1 MAAPASRRSFRAQ
14 YAAQSLRCVGAQVKQ
29 HLRGLSSGDAEQRLQ
44 ELGPNALGPPKRAPW
59 WKRLFNQFKS
69 ALIYLLLFAL
79 IVDLITW
86 VRGGATRLPIE
97 ALAVA
102 AILLLNAGL
111 GLLQEYRS
119 ERALEELARLSA
131 PKAWVLRDGVL
142 SHLDVSVLVIGD
154 VVRLEAGDRV
164 PADGLAQN
172 ATFMRVDESLL
183 TGESVPLDK
192 AAGDELFSGT
202 LLLQGSSELLVT
214 RTGPASAMGRLAGA
228 LSGIETGKTPLERS
242 MDDFG
247 SRIARYVGGLSL
259 VMVVGGLLID
269 GVGRFDQVLMFAVAF
284 AVAIVPEGMPAVVTL
299 VLSFGVQ
306 RMAGRNAVVRRLSA
320 VEALGAVT
328 VIASDK
334 TGTLTLNRMAVG
346 ELNAPDEDEALRAL
360 ALANDADHA
369 SSAGDPLERGL
380 CEFVQARGSDL
391 AAIRSAH
398 PRVSSRP
405 FDPRWKFMRATVAM
419 PSGELK
425 SYLKGALEVI
435 LERTT
440 LTETDRARW
449 LQSGHEAAERGFKV
463 IGLGCAEGDRED
475 NLQFLGFVTLWDPP
489 RPAALGAVRDAR
501 AAGIA
506 VMMLTGDHP
515 ATALAI
521 AASVGI
527 ASPRALTGAEV
538 ERMTDDELASSL
550 REVRVFSRLLPEH
563 KLRIIAA
570 LQAAGEVVAMTG
582 DGLND
587 ALALKQADVA
597 VAMGERG
604 SEVAREVSDLVLLD
618 DDFATIVAAVEEGR
632 IIYENLLSFVRFT
645 FSSNVALALLVLG
658 GAVGSLILGLRGAHG
673 SLLLP
678 LTALQILWINFLG
691 DGPTA
696 LALAMDRCRGTML
709 NPPRARDRSLLD
721 AKTLR
726 FVSVDG
732 FMKGA
737 VGLGLLV
744 LMPRLGSSLAATGT
758 SLFLFESIA
767 KLLSAY
773 PARKLG
779 ARPAQNPWLHGSVL
793 IGVALG
799 LMCVWFAPMRDVL
812 GLVPLSVHELLLV
825 FALLMVTWGS
835 GELAAS
841 IARRVHPEPTHT
853 GDVGHAQG

>member
-1 MAAPASRRSFRAQ
+1 MEPRTSTDN
-14 YAAQSLRCVGAQVKQ
+14 
-29 HLRGLSSGDAEQRLQ
+29 RGLSAVEAARRLAEH
-44 ELGPNALGPPKRAPW
+44 GPNALPPPRRAAW
-59 WKRLFNQFKS
+59 WRRFLNQFKS

-79 IVDLITW
+79 VVDLITW
-86 VRGGATRLPIE
+86 LRAGATRVPIE

-119 ERALEELARLSA
+119 ERALEELARLGA

-142 SHLDVSVLVIGD
+142 AHVDVSTLVVGD
-154 VVRLEAGDRV
+154 LVRLEAGDRV
-164 PADGLAQN
+164 PADGRADN

-183 TGESVPLDK
+183 TGESVPVEK
-192 AAGDELFSGT
+192 AEGDELFSGT
-202 LLLQGSSELLVT
+202 LLVQGSSDLSVT
-214 RTGPASAMGRLAGA
+214 RIGSASAMGRLAGA

-247 SRIARYVGGLSL
+247 SRIARYVGALSVL
-259 VMVVGGLLID
+259 MVVAGLLID
-269 GVGRFDQVLMFAVAF
+269 GLQRFDQVLMFAVAF

-299 VLSFGVQ
+299 VLSFGVE
-306 RMAGRNAVVRRLSA
+306 RMARRNAVVRRLSA

-334 TGTLTLNRMAVG
+334 TGTLTVNRMAVG
-346 ELNAPDEDEALRAL
+346 ELKATDEDEALRAL

-380 CEFVQARGSDL
+380 CEFIQARGTDI
-391 AAIRSAH
+391 AAIRNAH
-398 PRVSSRP
+398 PRISSRP
-405 FDPRWKFMRATVAM
+405 FDTRWKFMRATVVM

-425 SYLKGALEVI
+425 SYLKGALEVV
-435 LERTT
+435 LERVSLPESERT
-440 LTETDRARW
+440 RWNRSAR
-449 LQSGHEAAERGFKV
+449 EAAERGYKV
-463 IGLGCAEGDRED
+463 IGLACGESDREQG
-475 NLQFLGFVTLWDPP
+475 LQFLGYVTLWDPP
-489 RPAALGAVRDAR
+489 RPAAAAAVRDAQ

-521 AASVGI
+521 ASRVGI
-527 ASPRALTGAEV
+527 ESPRALTGAEI
-538 ERMTDDELASSL
+538 EAMTDGELASSL
-550 REVRVFSRLLPEH
+550 RDVRVFSRLLPEH
-563 KLRIIAA
+563 KLRIVTA
-570 LQAAGEVVAMTG
+570 LQASGEVVAMTG

-645 FSSNVALALLVLG
+645 FSSNVALAVLVLG
-658 GAVGSLILGLRGAHG
+658 GAIGSLISDLRGAG
-673 SLLLP
+673 GALLLP

-696 LALAMDRCRGTML
+696 LALSMDRCRGTL
-709 NPPRARDRSLLD
+709 ASAPRARDRSLLD
-721 AKTLR
+721 TKTIH
-726 FVSVDG
+726 FVLLDG
-732 FMKGA
+732 FTKGA
-737 VGLGLLV
+737 LGLALLV
-744 LMPRLGSSLAATGT
+744 VMPSLGSTIEATAT
-758 SLFLFESIA
+758 SVFLFESIA

-779 ARPAQNPWLHGSVL
+779 LQPTRNPWLHGSVL
-793 IGVALG
+793 VGV
-799 LMCVWFAPMRDVL
+799 VL
-812 GLVPLSVHELLLV
+812 GLVCIGVAPVRAMLGLVALSPREVAFV
-825 FALLMVTWGS
+825 VALLFVTWGA
-835 GELAAS
+835 GELAAK
-841 IARRVHPEPTHT
+841 IARSARTRKLREA
-853 GDVGHAQG
+853 AQPG